1 MIGLLRAAAC
11 GLVMGIVLA
20 AGAAAQGRAELPG
33 GTPDVWIV
41 TSAVP
46 GARVEL
52 RFGPGIAF
60 PAIGTLAPGERVRNR
75 GCMPGMLEVWC
86 QVESLSRAQIVGFVA
101 RRNLVEAGR
110 PPSGGGGPEFW
121 TVTGIA
127 PGDRLNIRA
136 APSAQARLVGTL
148 VPGETVRNL
157 GCEGIGAAR
166 WCRIRSTVGAD
177 ITGWVNGRFL
187 REGAAPRPPAP
198 PAPPVG
204 GGDAGAGPDYWVVA
218 GLPSGDRLNIRTS
231 PTAQARIIG
240 TLAPGET
247 VRNLGCEG
255 AGTAR
260 WCRIRVLTGSDIM
273 GWVSGRYLR
282 EGAAPRP
289 PAGGGDAGAGP
300 DTWVV
305 RGLPAGD
312 RLNLRGAPTTQ
323 APVLATLR
331 EGERVANLGCETVGT
346 ARWCRVRA
354 LGGVTVTGWVSGRY
368 LREG

>member
-1 MIGLLRAAAC
+1 M
-11 GLVMGIVLA
+11 
-20 AGAAAQGRAELPG
+20 
-33 GTPDVWIV
+33 

-60 PAIGTLAPGERVRNR
+60 PAVGTLA
-75 GCMPGMLEVWC
+75 
-86 QVESLSRAQIVGFVA
+86 
-101 RRNLVEAGR
+101 
-110 PPSGGGGPEFW
+110 
-121 TVTGIA
+121 
-127 PGDRLNIRA
+127 
-136 APSAQARLVGTL
+136 
-148 VPGETVRNL
+148 PGETVRNL

-177 ITGWVNGRFL
+177 ITGWVYGRFL

-198 PAPPVG
+198 PA
-204 GGDAGAGPDYWVVA
+204 
-218 GLPSGDRLNIRTS
+218 
-231 PTAQARIIG
+231 
-240 TLAPGET
+240 
-247 VRNLGCEG
+247 
-255 AGTAR
+255 
-260 WCRIRVLTGSDIM
+260 
-273 GWVSGRYLR
+273 
-282 EGAAPRP
+282 P

-331 EGERVANLGCETVGT
+331 EGERLANLGCEMVGS
-346 ARWCRVRA
+346 ARWCRVRT